1 MEEVRNTA
9 DIISASIPSDEGVLT
24 VDAQIS
30 KIDSYI
36 KSGEFSDA
44 IKLIDNILEKEPGNC
59 SSLKRKLL
67 CELKIKNIEEI
78 QTVSYNKLSELDIE
92 SYIKA
97 APEESKSYFSDLT
110 KYKEL
115 RSEINTTNRECDD
128 LRNKIQPKYKALD
141 DVSRKE
147 ARRELF
153 SWDHG
158 ENACYPTIL
167 GPIFFVAV
175 LLIYVYYCSTH
186 NNPQSTEIILGF
198 FILFIPAILSLPAIR
213 DIIRLL
219 TAPRM
224 EREIEK
230 KYSDFDSTLKSK
242 TEIIKIKE
250 SEADVLYNKICGV

>member
-1 MEEVRNTA
+1 MEEVRNSA
-9 DIISASIPSDEGVLT
+9 DIMSANSPSEEGNVT
-24 VDAQIS
+24 VDELIS
-30 KIDSYI
+30 QTDSHI
-36 KSGEFSDA
+36 RSGEFSDA
-44 IKLIDNILEKEPGNC
+44 IKLIKSVLEKEPGNC
-59 SSLKRKLL
+59 SALKRKLL

-92 SYIKA
+92 SYVNA
-97 APEESKSYFSDLT
+97 APEESKSYFSDLI

-115 RSEINTTNRECDD
+115 RSEINTTSRECDD

-167 GPIFFVAV
+167 GPVFFVAV

-198 FILFIPAILSLPAIR
+198 FIMFIPAILSLPAIR
-213 DIIRLL
+213 DIIRLI

-224 EREIEK
+224 EKEIEK
-230 KYSDFDSTLKSK
+230 KYSDFDSSLKTK
-242 TEIIKIKE
+242 TEMIKVKE

>member
-1 MEEVRNTA
+1 MEEVRKTA
-9 DIISASIPSDEGVLT
+9 DIQSASIPSDEGVLT

-30 KIDSYI
+30 KIDSHI

-44 IKLIDNILEKEPGNC
+44 MKLIDNILEKQPDNC
-59 SSLKRKLL
+59 FALKRKLL

-92 SYIKA
+92 SYINA
-97 APEESKSYFSDLT
+97 APEESKSYFSDLV

-153 SWDHG
+153 SWDYG

-167 GPIFFVAV
+167 GPIFFIVV
-175 LLIYVYYCSTH
+175 LVIYLYYCSTH
-186 NNPQSTEIILGF
+186 NNPQSTEIIMGCI
-198 FILFIPAILSLPAIR
+198 ILFIPALLSLPALR
-213 DIIRLL
+213 DIVRLV

-224 EREIEK
+224 EKEIEK
-230 KYSDFDSTLKSK
+230 KYSDFDSSLKSK
-242 TEIIKIKE
+242 TEMIKVKE